1 MNHRT
6 KRNHITVLAIVAASA
21 FAVVALSAQDR
32 FTLKTPND
40 ISFSEFKGYEMW
52 QVIAPSQPDNESG
65 CGSAPAPGCI
75 KAILGNPMMIR
86 AYSEGIPANGKA
98 VPDGAMMAKVEWA
111 KKREPGPPY
120 AVTVPGP
127 LIEVSF
133 MVKDSKRFPSTNG
146 WGYATFRHV
155 AESGTW
161 KPFGDSPTF
170 ANTCHACHTRVKAR
184 DFVFTGYGHR

>member
-52 QVIAPSQPDNESG
+52 QVIAPSQPDDESG

-75 KAILGNPMMIR
+75 KAILGNPMMIK
-86 AYSEGIPANGKA
+86 AYSEGIPANGRA

-111 KKREPGPPY
+111 KRREPGPPY

-133 MVKDSKRFPSTNG
+133 MVKDSKRFPAPMDG
-146 WGYATFRHV
+146 DMPR
-155 AESGTW
+155 SGTSQR
-161 KPFGDSPTF
+161 PEPGSRSAT
-170 ANTCHACHTRVKAR
+170 AR
-184 DFVFTGYGHR
+184 RSQTPATPAIPA